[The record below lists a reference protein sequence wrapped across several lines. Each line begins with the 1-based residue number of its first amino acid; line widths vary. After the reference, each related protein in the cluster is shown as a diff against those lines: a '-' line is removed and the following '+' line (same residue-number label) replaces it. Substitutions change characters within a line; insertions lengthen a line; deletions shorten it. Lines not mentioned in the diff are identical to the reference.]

1 MLGGSF
7 MGMCSKNMWMRTSG
21 NQEELAVGLG
31 RFFLNDQILFQPPGK
46 PQLVQA
52 YLIIIS

>member
-1 MLGGSF
+1 